1 MNHSVFLRFP
11 NGRSKALTLSYDDGV
26 VEDIRLIELMNRYGL
41 KGTFNIN
48 SSHFLEADYKPR
60 TDRAYGRRLSREEA
74 IELYQNS
81 GQEIALH
88 AHTHPF
94 LETLPPA
101 QVAYEVM
108 KNREAL
114 EGMFGGIIDGMA
126 YPYGT
131 TSDAVVEVLKSC
143 GVLYSRTTV
152 SSQKFDLPT
161 DWLRMP
167 ATCHHRNPELMDLAD
182 LFLKKEIK
190 WHSQLF
196 YLWGHSYEF
205 ERDGNWEVIEDFA
218 KKMGGRN
225 NVWYATNKEIYQY
238 VESGRALKFSADM
251 RTVYNPTA
259 MDVWFEMDNT
269 LYRVAAGETL
279 RLAE

>member
-11 NGRSKALTLSYDDGV
+11 NGLSKALTLSYDDGV
-26 VEDIRLIELMNRYGL
+26 VEDIRLIEIMNRHGL

-48 SSHFLEADYKPR
+48 SSHYTDVNYKPR
-60 TDRAYGRRLSREEA
+60 TDRTYGLRLTREEA
-74 IELYQNS
+74 IALYQNS
-81 GQEIALH
+81 GQEVALH

-94 LETLPPA
+94 LETLPSS
-101 QVAYEVM
+101 QVAYEIL
-108 KNREAL
+108 KNREIL
-114 EGMFGGIIDGMA
+114 EDMFGGIVDGMA

-131 TSDAVVEVLKSC
+131 YSDAVVEVLKNC

-152 SSQKFDLPT
+152 STQKFDLPT

-167 ATCHHRNPELMDLAD
+167 ATCHHTNPELMELAD
-182 LFLKKEIK
+182 KFLETPIK
-190 WHSQLF
+190 NKSQLF

-225 NVWYATNKEIYQY
+225 DIWYATNKEIYQY

-259 MDVWFEMDNT
+259 MDVWLEMDNT
-269 LYRVAAGETL
+269 LYRVAAGESIL
-279 RLAE
+279 LV

>member
-152 SSQKFDLPT
+152 STHKFDLPT